1 MGSISGLKP
10 LHSKHAI
17 GVFLCPRNWKRL
29 STESP
34 CGLQVATGVVG
45 HCVDP
50 VQHRKAPAFLG
61 DFIYPHGG
69 RRVVGWWGGGWWVV
83 FLVGGGFSRREIP
96 TIFFGK
102 KRTNKQKFRFGRIYG
117 DFSPGCVFLWELLF
131 FGWWLCCLI
140 HASEINLTARDQ
152 LILVVKSYSSQT
164 IHVEYI

>member
-17 GVFLCPRNWKRL
+17 GVFLCPRIWKRL

-69 RRVVGWWGGGWWVV
+69 RRVVGWWGGGV
-83 FLVGGGFSRREIP
+83 VGGGWCFWLGVVFQEGKFQP
-96 TIFFGK
+96 FFLGK
-102 KRTNKQKFRFGRIYG
+102 NGPTNKNSGLGGFMEIFLQ
-117 DFSPGCVFLWELLF
+117 DVFFCESCF
-131 FGWWLCCLI
+131 FLGGGY
-140 HASEINLTARDQ
+140 AA
-152 LILVVKSYSSQT
+152 
-164 IHVEYI
+164 

>member
-17 GVFLCPRNWKRL
+17 GVFLCPRIWKRL

-69 RRVVGWWGGGWWVV
+69 RRVVGWWGGGV
-83 FLVGGGFSRREIP
+83 VGGVFGWGWFFKKGNSNHFFWEKTDQQTKIQVWEDLWRFFSRMCFFVRVA
-96 TIFFGK
+96 FFGVVVMLLDSCFRNK
-102 KRTNKQKFRFGRIYG
+102 FDSKRPVDIGSKI
-117 DFSPGCVFLWELLF
+117 
-131 FGWWLCCLI
+131 I
-140 HASEINLTARDQ
+140 
-152 LILVVKSYSSQT
+152 
-164 IHVEYI
+164 